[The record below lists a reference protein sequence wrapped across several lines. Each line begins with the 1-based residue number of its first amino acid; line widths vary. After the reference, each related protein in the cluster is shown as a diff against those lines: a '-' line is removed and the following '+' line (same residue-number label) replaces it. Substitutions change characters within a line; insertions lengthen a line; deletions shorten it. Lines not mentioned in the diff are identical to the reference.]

1 MRGVLRTAFERQ
13 SVVAA
18 CKASGLSP
26 KAFAEREHLS
36 VSTLYQWLAKAKDSS
51 SRPALRIARVVRRDP
66 APRETTR
73 PTPVATPLVIELGAA
88 RIRLSAGFDRN
99 LLAAVVDVL
108 EPHCRKDP
116 A

>member
-36 VSTLYQWLAKAKDSS
+36 ASTLYQWLAKDSS

-66 APRETTR
+66 APREATR
-73 PTPVATPLVIELGAA
+73 PTPVATPLVIEFGAA

-108 EPHCRKDP
+108 EPRYRKDP
-116 A
+116 L

>member
-36 VSTLYQWLAKAKDSS
+36 TSTLYQWLAKAKDSS

-66 APRETTR
+66 TPREITR

-88 RIRLSAGFDRN
+88 RVRVNTGFDRS
-99 LLAAVVDVL
+99 LLAEVLDVL
-108 EPHCRKDP
+108 EPRCRNEP
-116 A
+116 S

>member
-1 MRGVLRTAFERQ
+1 MRGAVRTAFERQ
-13 SVVAA
+13 SVVDAFRT
-18 CKASGLSP
+18 SGLSP
-26 KAFAEREHLS
+26 TAFAEREHLPA
-36 VSTLYQWLAKAKDSS
+36 STLYQWLAKDSS

-66 APRETTR
+66 APREPTR
-73 PTPVATPLVIELGAA
+73 PTPVATSLVIELGAA

-108 EPHCRKDP
+108 EPRCRKDP